1 MPDHIVFPISLAD
14 KSEIE
19 LKVFPESKIQQT
31 LFRIPREEAIEENE
45 AELQIVEGFTYEY
58 LLTEGYCFAD
68 SNKLL
73 IPSKINSNLGRIVP
87 NTFVGRTKLTVL
99 KVGEEKPVG
108 EFYLEIRSIKT
119 SYRND
124 YRTMLKDISD
134 YCIDLIFQS
143 ESPVIQSFTVDHEV
157 DSRSLYQKFSFLKSI
172 LDSDEFHEAVARI
185 TSSPVTG
192 WMFNEATRDIRN
204 AKRLGTKSLRQLVGA
219 SRRVHLPQSH
229 PLRGHLPSIPE
240 RVDYTEKTDT
250 IDTPENRFIKYALQ
264 SFLLLVDTIKQK
276 TKDYDLKTEASQ
288 LLNKIENHLSHSL
301 FKGVS
306 NIQTIPYNNPVLQR
320 RDGYREVFR
329 TWLMMSLAAKLTW
342 SAAEEDVYGAGKRD
356 VANLYEYWVFF
367 KLLSIV
373 TDLFQLKA
381 PDISSLIEL
390 TENEISIR
398 LKQGKYI
405 PLQGVFNSPIRKLK
419 VQFSYN
425 KSFSKNSK
433 YPEGG
438 SWSETFRPDY
448 TLSVWPFGIKEEEA
462 EQQELIVHIHFDAKY
477 RIENLS
483 SIFSTDEATEE
494 EVIGNK
500 TSPKRIDIIKMHAYR
515 DAIRRTAGAYII
527 YPGDRPIQKKG
538 FHELIPGLGAFT
550 LNPTPNDNGV
560 DTVKRFIVDVLHHF
574 QNRATQRERYSYQ
587 TFAIHREPPVDYIHA
602 PMPEAI
608 GANRGLLPDDTI
620 VLVGY
625 YKDEEHLKWIMDKHL
640 YNVRVGSERGAIGLD
655 LNLISASY
663 LILHTKGSIRSN
675 RMLKIRPNQLQIMTG
690 AELKILNYPRPWSKN
705 YILFSLEKTIEKEFE
720 NLSWDLTKL
729 EGFNNRE
736 LREAPLYVTLTHLMK
751 VVVKE

>member
-229 PLRGHLPSIPE
+229 PLRGHLD
-240 RVDYTEKTDT
+240 RHTRKQVYKV
-250 IDTPENRFIKYALQ
+250 RFAVVPTFGGYNQAK
-264 SFLLLVDTIKQK
+264 
-276 TKDYDLKTEASQ
+276 
-288 LLNKIENHLSHSL
+288 NK
-301 FKGVS
+301 
-306 NIQTIPYNNPVLQR
+306 
-320 RDGYREVFR
+320 
-329 TWLMMSLAAKLTW
+329 
-342 SAAEEDVYGAGKRD
+342 
-356 VANLYEYWVFF
+356 
-367 KLLSIV
+367 
-373 TDLFQLKA
+373 
-381 PDISSLIEL
+381 
-390 TENEISIR
+390 R
-398 LKQGKYI
+398 L
-405 PLQGVFNSPIRKLK
+405 
-419 VQFSYN
+419 
-425 KSFSKNSK
+425 
-433 YPEGG
+433 
-438 SWSETFRPDY
+438 
-448 TLSVWPFGIKEEEA
+448 
-462 EQQELIVHIHFDAKY
+462 
-477 RIENLS
+477 
-483 SIFSTDEATEE
+483 
-494 EVIGNK
+494 
-500 TSPKRIDIIKMHAYR
+500 
-515 DAIRRTAGAYII
+515 
-527 YPGDRPIQKKG
+527 
-538 FHELIPGLGAFT
+538 
-550 LNPTPNDNGV
+550 
-560 DTVKRFIVDVLHHF
+560 
-574 QNRATQRERYSYQ
+574 
-587 TFAIHREPPVDYIHA
+587 
-602 PMPEAI
+602 
-608 GANRGLLPDDTI
+608 
-620 VLVGY
+620 
-625 YKDEEHLKWIMDKHL
+625 
-640 YNVRVGSERGAIGLD
+640 
-655 LNLISASY
+655 
-663 LILHTKGSIRSN
+663 
-675 RMLKIRPNQLQIMTG
+675 
-690 AELKILNYPRPWSKN
+690 
-705 YILFSLEKTIEKEFE
+705 
-720 NLSWDLTKL
+720 
-729 EGFNNRE
+729 
-736 LREAPLYVTLTHLMK
+736 
-751 VVVKE
+751 